1 MSQIEIQASFE
12 GEGAA
17 QEAWRKLQALRAV
30 EVNGLLDSGLLTA
43 TVDESV
49 AERALHL
56 ISQIG
61 GNANTTL
68 NEQ

>member
-1 MSQIEIQASFE
+1 MSQIEIQAKFV

-17 QEAWRKLQALRAV
+17 QEAWHKLQALRAV
-30 EVNGLLDSGLLTA
+30 EGNGYFDGGMLTA

-56 ISQIG
+56 IQQIG
-61 GNANTTL
+61 GNVNTTVT
-68 NEQ
+68 